1 MEIRAIVGGVGQRER
16 AFRRQQ
22 NERHKEET
30 RIGTSGVHPRAGP
43 PVMPR
48 PRWSKALLRSVYA
61 RASGHC
67 HHCGVA
73 LPWDTPRTWHV
84 DHHPVRYADIEDQVC
99 VGVTDPRDESN
110 LVASCA
116 ACNTSHAHERDVWF
130 GHSQFPCKR
139 RWFVRLGWGVLWA
152 ATVGLGFLVGQ
163 RAS

>member
-1 MEIRAIVGGVGQRER
+1 
-16 AFRRQQ
+16 
-22 NERHKEET
+22 
-30 RIGTSGVHPRAGP
+30 
-43 PVMPR
+43 MPR

-116 ACNTSHAHERDVWF
+116 ACCAPRKLDVDVGAAWVSSASMCSRAKVGSLTSQNVS
-130 GHSQFPCKR
+130 GKLLQKN
-139 RWFVRLGWGVLWA
+139 GWMM
-152 ATVGLGFLVGQ
+152 
-163 RAS
+163 

>member
-1 MEIRAIVGGVGQRER
+1 
-16 AFRRQQ
+16 
-22 NERHKEET
+22 
-30 RIGTSGVHPRAGP
+30 
-43 PVMPR
+43 MPR